1 MQELKLSVSVS
12 IDLTDNAKSFLQILF
27 ANLLNQEQP
36 TERPVVAKS
45 VAAEPAE
52 KPVAAEP
59 AEKPVATEPVKKKA
73 QKPKTDTDGHV
84 TLEDIRTAV
93 IDKLNDHREQIKN
106 KLTELGVQNVTKL
119 KEDDYAEFFEF
130 LKSL

>member
-1 MQELKLSVSVS
+1 MQELKLSVSVN
-12 IDLTDNAKSFLQILF
+12 IDLTDNTKSFLQILF

-36 TERPVVAKS
+36 TERPVVAKP
-45 VAAEPAE
+45 VAVEPAE
-52 KPVAAEP
+52 KPVAA
-59 AEKPVATEPVKKKA
+59 KPVKKKA
-73 QKPKTDTDGHV
+73 QTDTDGHV

-93 IDKLNDHREQIKN
+93 IDKLNNHREQIKN